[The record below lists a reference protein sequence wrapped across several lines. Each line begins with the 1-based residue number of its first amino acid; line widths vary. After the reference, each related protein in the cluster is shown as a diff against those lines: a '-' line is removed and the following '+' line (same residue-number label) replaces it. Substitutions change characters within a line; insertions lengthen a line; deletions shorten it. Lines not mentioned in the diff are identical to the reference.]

1 MKIYQFP
8 IFAIFAP
15 YKKSKVMRRVTFLVL
30 IISSMLLLGGCGKFE
45 DISIHGM
52 KDLKLRGI
60 KDGRI
65 LINLTLNIEN
75 PNNRKI
81 TISKIYLKAWMNKRE
96 LGVLKNSEKIVMKPN
111 SREDYVV
118 PVEIVLRTPADIFKL
133 TNISQDI
140 IKELTIEGYIK
151 GKALCISKKVNI
163 EKQPFTKLLN
173 SYKSKMAGKDTL
185 QIIDTLR
192 NKDVLQKDTLNVK

>member
-1 MKIYQFP
+1 
-8 IFAIFAP
+8 
-15 YKKSKVMRRVTFLVL
+15 MRRLTILML
-30 IISSMLLLGGCGKFE
+30 IISSMMLLGGCGKFE

-118 PVEIVLRTPADIFKL
+118 PVEIVLRTPADIFKF

-140 IKELTIEGYIK
+140 IKDLTIEGYIK

-173 SYKSKMAGKDTL
+173 SYKHKLADKDTA
-185 QIIDTLR
+185 QAIDTLR